1 MVIHK
6 INPSLKMIKKKI
18 KKKTVTKQIKTS
30 YIVKNYCVIILELEI
45 FLK

>member
-1 MVIHK
+1 
-6 INPSLKMIKKKI
+6 MIKKK